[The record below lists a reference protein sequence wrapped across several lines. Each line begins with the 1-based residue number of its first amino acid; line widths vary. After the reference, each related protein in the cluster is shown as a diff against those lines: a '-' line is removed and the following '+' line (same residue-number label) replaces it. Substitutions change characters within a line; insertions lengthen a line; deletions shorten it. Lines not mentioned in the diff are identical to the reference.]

1 MPSVDDYYKL
11 LNLILESKK
20 KKNFEKML
28 SYCDNSLP
36 KIPALIKE
44 TKHDF
49 GSFDLK
55 SIPAIEIGLIFWA
68 VFENRSK
75 ITKIQNLV
83 NQYPDLEPWK
93 NNVNESFET
102 LDLVNK
108 IMGLLKESSIKQNEM
123 KLMIGQIDG
132 KKVSNILYYLDLIGK
147 VERVKNGNTYEV
159 KIKNREQKM
168 NFGIFS
174 KLFK

>member
-1 MPSVDDYYKL
+1 
-11 LNLILESKK
+11 
-20 KKNFEKML
+20 ML

-108 IMGLLKESSIKQNEM
+108 IMGLLKESSIKQNEI

-168 NFGIFS
+168 NFGILS

>member
-1 MPSVDDYYKL
+1 MSPVDEYYKL
-11 LNLILESKK
+11 LNLILKSKK
-20 KKNFEKML
+20 KKDFLKML
-28 SYCDNSLP
+28 LYCDNSLP

-68 VFENRSK
+68 VFENKAKLTQVQS
-75 ITKIQNLV
+75 LV

-93 NNVNESFET
+93 KNVNESFET

-108 IMGLLKESSIKQNEM
+108 IIELLKKSSVKQNEIKSM
-123 KLMIGQIDG
+123 VGQIDG
-132 KKVSNILYYLDLIGK
+132 KKVSNVIYYLDLIGI
-147 VERVKNGNTYEV
+147 VDRVKNGNTYDV
-159 KIKNREQKM
+159 KIKNKK
-168 NFGIFS
+168 N
-174 KLFK
+174 

>member
-1 MPSVDDYYKL
+1 MSPVDEYYKL

-20 KKNFEKML
+20 KKDFLKML
-28 SYCDNSLP
+28 QYCDNSLP

-68 VFENRSK
+68 VFENKSK
-75 ITKIQNLV
+75 LTQVQNLV
-83 NQYPDLEPWK
+83 NQYPDLEPWTK
-93 NNVNESFET
+93 NVNESYET
-102 LDLVNK
+102 LDLVCK
-108 IMGLLKESSIKQNEM
+108 IIELLKKSSVKQNEI
-123 KLMIGQIDG
+123 KSMIGQIDG
-132 KKVSNILYYLDLIGK
+132 KKVSNVIYYLDLIGR

-159 KIKNREQKM
+159 KIKGYQKLPASS
-168 NFGIFS
+168 FF
-174 KLFK
+174 

>member
-168 NFGIFS
+168 NFGILS